1 LIKININQTP
11 LFFICGVV
19 KCKIMYYRETI
30 IDGVLYCKTTPNGSW
45 REVSNKALTKRLVDL
60 EHKLKELA
68 YS

>member
-1 LIKININQTP
+1 
-11 LFFICGVV
+11 
-19 KCKIMYYRETI
+19 MYYRETI